1 MRAAPFWCLV
11 DFLSAILMLIDCHKR
26 IEMVLREILWL
37 YAGTWSLSIY
47 SMAFELSRLCKC
59 TLYIVYYWGLLVLS
73 QDIEDLIGWLLF
85 SLILKWAMKESN
97 PKNIIFFSSRKYIFP
112 IQSFTTQYHW
122 RHSDCYG
129 RHFNATANKNKF
141 YQQEIVF
148 VLFNLLFNSVSL
160 CSSLC
165 WVGMAS
171 QSQVCWYQTLQ
182 RMMIG
187 ASAISKTKML
197 VHSTASWLPNQM
209 ISLVLIF
216 GFLCQSSIFRYPDDL
231 RNIVQQCATPLH
243 PLIFFKVVQEFFVKT
258 NQS

>member
-26 IEMVLREILWL
+26 LETVPREILWL

-47 SMAFELSRLCKC
+47 SMAFELSRLLKC
-59 TLYIVYYWGLLVLS
+59 TLYIVYYWGLLALS
-73 QDIEDLIGWLLF
+73 QDINI
-85 SLILKWAMKESN
+85 
-97 PKNIIFFSSRKYIFP
+97 KNIIFFSSRKYIFP

-122 RHSDCYG
+122 RHSDWYG

-148 VLFNLLFNSVSL
+148 VLFNRVSL

-197 VHSTASWLPNQM
+197 VHSTACT
-209 ISLVLIF
+209 V
-216 GFLCQSSIFRYPDDL
+216 
-231 RNIVQQCATPLH
+231 
-243 PLIFFKVVQEFFVKT
+243 FFKLFRNTFSKQT
-258 NQS
+258 NLKSLEYDMMMIWW

>member
-1 MRAAPFWCLV
+1 MQRQIKTI
-11 DFLSAILMLIDCHKR
+11 S
-26 IEMVLREILWL
+26 
-37 YAGTWSLSIY
+37 
-47 SMAFELSRLCKC
+47 
-59 TLYIVYYWGLLVLS
+59 
-73 QDIEDLIGWLLF
+73 
-85 SLILKWAMKESN
+85 
-97 PKNIIFFSSRKYIFP
+97 
-112 IQSFTTQYHW
+112 
-122 RHSDCYG
+122 
-129 RHFNATANKNKF
+129 

-182 RMMIG
+182 RG

-216 GFLCQSSIFRYPDDL
+216 GFLCRSSIFRYPDDL
-231 RNIVQQCATPLH
+231 INIVKQCASGDEDLARARLEMSRQTPITMAATYLTG
-243 PLIFFKVVQEFFVKT
+243 IFLYILDITEP
-258 NQS
+258 SDS